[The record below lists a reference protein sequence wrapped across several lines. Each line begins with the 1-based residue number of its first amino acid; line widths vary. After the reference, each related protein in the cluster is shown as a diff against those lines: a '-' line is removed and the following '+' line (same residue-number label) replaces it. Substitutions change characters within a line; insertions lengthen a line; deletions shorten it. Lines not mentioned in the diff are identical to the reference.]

1 MKKNKKVIDADT
13 QALMRD
19 GEALKDLCQSAGWQI
34 VRTRFIKKIGEL
46 LNINA
51 TDILSA
57 DASSIV
63 QIIGAK
69 KTAADILTKVLQ
81 DIDSSVD
88 QHDGNKAMMVGIEEN
103 FIIKTE
109 E

>member
-51 TDILSA
+51 TRSEERR
-57 DASSIV
+57 
-63 QIIGAK
+63 
-69 KTAADILTKVLQ
+69 
-81 DIDSSVD
+81 
-88 QHDGNKAMMVGIEEN
+88 VGKECRL
-103 FIIKTE
+103 
-109 E
+109 